1 MNSLQMQLQTRIHQ
15 DALGVDRCRVCADE
29 LNGFLKLERQ
39 NIEKKILD
47 LTKEQGYIESHIN
60 VLELQLARPPARR
73 VPLPEPV
80 LCTRKKTLA
89 ALKAQS
95 KLISHLLRNYTQT
108 QIEMVS
114 CGAIVTDGW
123 YYDKDI
129 EQHKNWLKEAK

>member
-1 MNSLQMQLQTRIHQ
+1 MSKQLNIRIYQ
-15 DALGVDRCRVCADE
+15 DAQGIDRSRKCAEE
-29 LNGFLKLERQ
+29 LNGFLKKERQ
-39 NIEKKILD
+39 SIEKNILD

-60 VLELQLARPPARR
+60 VLELQVARPPSRQ
-73 VPLPEPV
+73 VPLPAPV
-80 LCTRKKTLA
+80 YSTRKNTLA

-95 KLISHLLRNYTQT
+95 KLISYLLQTFTQT

-129 EQHKNWLKEAK
+129 EQHKGWLSEKK

>member
-1 MNSLQMQLQTRIHQ
+1 MQMQLHTRIRQ
-15 DALGVDRCRVCADE
+15 DALGIDRSRVCADE
-29 LNGFLKLERQ
+29 LNGFLKQERQ

-60 VLELQLARPPARR
+60 VLELQLARPPARH
-73 VPLPEPV
+73 VPLPAPV
-80 LCTRKKTLA
+80 YNTRTKTLA
-89 ALKAQS
+89 TLKAQS
-95 KLISHLLRNYTQT
+95 RLISYLLQTFTQA

-129 EQHKNWLKEAK
+129 EQHKGWLREKK

>member
-1 MNSLQMQLQTRIHQ
+1 MSEMLNTRIHQ
-15 DALGVDRCRVCADE
+15 DAQGIDRSRKCAEE
-29 LNGFLKLERQ
+29 LNGFLKQERQ
-39 NIEKKILD
+39 SIEKKILD

-60 VLELQLARPPARR
+60 VLELQATRPPSRR
-73 VPLPEPV
+73 VPLPAPV
-80 LCTRKKTLA
+80 LTTRKKTLA

-95 KLISHLLRNYTQT
+95 QLISFLLQTFTKT

-114 CGAIVTDGW
+114 CGAIVTDSW

>member
-1 MNSLQMQLQTRIHQ
+1 MQMQLHTRIRQ
-15 DALGVDRCRVCADE
+15 DALGIDRSRVCADE
-29 LNGFLKLERQ
+29 LNSFLKQERQ

-60 VLELQLARPPARR
+60 VLELQLTRPPARR

-95 KLISHLLRNYTQT
+95 QLISYLLQSYTNT

-114 CGAIVTDGW
+114 CGAIFTDSW

-129 EQHKNWLKEAK
+129 EQHKNWMKEAK